1 MSDMSSNT
9 IIRKIASS
17 NFATAVDFFLQ
28 PIFDLSTF
36 KCVGAEALMRGLH
49 RHSVVSPADFLHQ
62 LEGSDDMT
70 PLGNYI
76 IRQALLFLQKEIL
89 PRKPDFFM
97 SINLSIQQ
105 INDEGFR
112 DMLRDLFL
120 TTGVPVSQVIF
131 EITGPAETITPVG
144 QENIRQ
150 LREGGYAFA
159 WDDVATVADVAQKM
173 AVSASDYIKL
183 DRSCLKKGNSEPT
196 HDVINA
202 IQQHDAVIIAEGVET
217 MAQTSMLLKH
227 NVVRAQG
234 FLFSRPM
241 RKTDFTR
248 TYL

>member
-1 MSDMSSNT
+1 MSDISSTT
-9 IIRKIASS
+9 IIKKIGKS
-17 NFATAVDFFLQ
+17 NFATAVDFYLQ
-28 PIFDLSTF
+28 PIFDVSTF

-49 RHSVVSPADFLHQ
+49 RHSVISPGEFLHH

-76 IRQALLFLQKEIL
+76 LHQALRFLQVEIL

-97 SINLSIQQ
+97 TINLCTQQ
-105 INDEGFR
+105 VNDARFR
-112 DMLRDLFL
+112 DILTDLFL

-131 EITGPAETITPVG
+131 EITGPVEAITPVG
-144 QENIRQ
+144 QANLCQ
-150 LREGGYAFA
+150 LREEGYAFA
-159 WDDVATVADVAQKM
+159 WDDVATLADVAQKM
-173 AVSASDYIKL
+173 AVSACDYVKL
-183 DRSCLKKGNSEPT
+183 DRSCLKQGNSEPT
-196 HDVINA
+196 HEVICA